1 MVGCVG
7 TWAPGPAGLPGP
19 NVDGNVDFLAYGLRK
34 RAFSPIIAGWSEI
47 PRGKFLRLAYL
58 VRTYLPHDRGV
69 RVLH

>member
-1 MVGCVG
+1 MVGFIMNTVCTLFCWV
-7 TWAPGPAGLPGP
+7 
-19 NVDGNVDFLAYGLRK
+19 VDVDVDFLAYGLRK

-47 PRGKFLRLAYL
+47 PRGKFLRFVCL